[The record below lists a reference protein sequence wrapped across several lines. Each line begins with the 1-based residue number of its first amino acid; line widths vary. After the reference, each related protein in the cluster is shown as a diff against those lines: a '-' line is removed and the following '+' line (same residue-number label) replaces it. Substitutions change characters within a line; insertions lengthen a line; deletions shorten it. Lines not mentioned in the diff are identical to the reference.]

1 MTKAI
6 RYFQAKDGWIRAV
19 TPGFSWVALLLGPTW
34 AFANR
39 AWLLGILLVVGSTSI
54 QFVGRV
60 ATARWPVVG
69 LAAALAVFLWMY
81 AIGRYGRVLL
91 AWSLARQGY
100 GEVGLHLPG
109 PGEAPAPTVSE
120 SEPES

>member
-19 TPGFSWVALLLGPTW
+19 PPGFSWLALLLGPTW

-39 AWLLGILLVVGSTSI
+39 AWLLGIFLVVGSASI
-54 QFVGRV
+54 QLFGRL
-60 ATARWPVVG
+60 ATARWPVAG
-69 LAAALAVFLWMY
+69 LGAALAVFLWMY

-91 AWSLARQGY
+91 AWSFVRQGY
-100 GEVGLHLPG
+100 GEVGLHLSG
-109 PGEAPAPTVSE
+109 FGEPRPPAVFDSE
-120 SEPES
+120 